1 MNLFQIC
8 REKIENVK
16 RALVVEILFQI
27 HSSLPLEP
35 QSEYVTKQSRR
46 DQFKKRQ
53 KSAQMESRKQ
63 HNRDLN
69 TNKKVN
75 KDKKKQPKLRYVHQG
90 IFNEDHKDNIKNSIT
105 SLFVDVEEKVKES
118 FADPEI
124 IASISTKMAAVV
136 SAVHLLKGEKRP
148 SKIIATLTLAI
159 TSIVPD
165 IPQRS
170 IYGALNFSG
179 AQLAYFKERFGFN
192 PFVKQAEFSDD
203 NKEIQWLSD
212 LPEYLNNWE
221 AVRQSPAFEKIS
233 ELISIIAT
241 MGFIDGKYL
250 SVSVKGLQLFRLGT
264 MKKHADVTDLI
275 SAILSSLEY
284 FISGGY
290 EFFLTGSPRRFLFDD
305 DNAKEFDDL
314 YEMLLEATPHAKSM
328 ILPIM
333 SVEFKGEKILMDDQK
348 YLEYLEEAIALC
360 RKCKQ
365 LSKNTWQTSFF
376 QTRLDRMITWRADY
390 NARRSNG
397 KFRKAPLSIWI
408 YGKSGVGKSSLS
420 QLLIKSLLFHMGV
433 PENELDR
440 VASIN
445 EQDKYDST
453 ITGGVHAY
461 LTDDVM
467 NTKADYL
474 ESAPTQKIIDHNNNA
489 PLFANKAEVEGKG
502 VTPHMPKI
510 TCYTSNCKI
519 ETVANQYSN
528 CTESIRRRMI
538 INLDVRI
545 KPQFCLPNETRID
558 SNKVIECFG
567 DDPMPDMWEI
577 VISECSSQSNTGMV
591 ELDRNFKPSL
601 TQGHKFN
608 IHEVMEYCYMKAD
621 SHNKNQGILQ
631 NIQSTIVEKMDLCPS
646 CRRVGRMCTCKP
658 CTYER
663 SPPQGIIS
671 SSDSEGSLDTMERL
685 NCLPCSR
692 SSSESSAP
700 NTYNH
705 VAQVPEFGY
714 DGPQEIISREEYEE
728 SSVPKI
734 WNYMAIMTN
743 GGDSR
748 HEFDISEEVFER
760 EQYGTVDCNGREVH
774 PGDRMLFSDFKRFQ
788 NQAEF
793 VPPPQDW
800 YEPPQDF
807 DAPIEFQAVQVP
819 IWSLLPGMS
828 RREVV
833 RTFHAT
839 FNDLISWMEYMPNV
853 ILNFGDYLIAR
864 FFTNRHMRRLYWA
877 LWSHFFSEH
886 IRNVAM
892 FCFLGDLI
900 LTSALYIFLP
910 FYLFTVLFSVSQILI
925 ACTAIVLIVKWH
937 RDRMSLLDRMGG
949 VVQRTYREIK
959 CIRWKE
965 VGKWLSMGIVTY
977 KVLSMFSNILK
988 ARKVVKTV
996 IEHQSAL
1003 EPATP
1008 EEVNKRDATVSDW
1021 AKPAWEELH
1030 VTHKARTTTF
1040 EQLCNKVSKNLYHVI
1055 FVAKD
1060 GSTNKCDGL
1069 VVEGNNMLIPLHVF
1083 GSKTTLK
1090 VLCRLKSGDGLNTVF
1105 RGHISLNMASVVKGV
1120 DLVYVNAPF
1129 LNPHASIADY
1139 FPETIT
1145 HTKGAGAFLYRDAD
1159 GEMRNDSVGFKRSM
1173 SHSGGKGYTYV
1184 LPYTTFNGL
1193 CMGVLLGEF
1202 DVPCIAGVH
1211 LMGSPDTPIGLALT
1225 VTQDILCKL
1234 RKELEIKPCLSAMSN
1249 GDFPK
1254 ELYGIE
1260 IVNQST
1266 PIHSNSPLNYLPKHS
1281 RITALGNCPGR
1292 SSHSK
1297 STVHKTI
1304 ISDLVEEVCNV
1315 PCTWGPPKFNSKRQW
1330 QASMQY
1336 SANTSCGFD
1345 PEILEWAMN
1354 DYEEDLCNTFMQP
1367 QHRAWIKAEFKPLDK
1382 MEEMAGRDGARF
1394 LDAVPKNTSKCFPL
1408 SGPKE
1413 EWITRL
1419 DPDLYEKFQC
1429 PVEIRQEVSDLA
1441 DDMCERFRRGER
1453 AYAVFKAC
1461 VKDEPTPLSKDKV
1474 RVFQAASWAF
1484 QLLVRKY
1491 FLPLARLMSLF
1502 PKQSECAVG
1511 INAHGPEWDEY
1522 AKFMKQHG
1530 DDRILA
1536 GDYSKFDLRMPA
1548 QMLMATYK
1556 VFCNVC
1562 KKCGTYS
1569 EDDLIIMR
1577 GIATEISYS
1586 VVAYNGDMI
1595 IHNGSHPSG
1604 NNMTVYGNCV
1614 DNCLNFRCGFASIG
1628 LKNGYTLSTLPK
1640 FKKACALGTYGD
1652 DAKGSVKKNFDWFN
1666 HISFANYLK
1675 QNDIIFTMP
1684 DKESTPT
1691 KYMNDADADFLKR
1704 KNVFNEETGLIH
1716 GALDEDS
1723 IFKSLHTVL
1732 KSSVGPKR
1740 HAAGNIETAL
1750 REWFHHGRDVFTTRH
1765 KQMIEIAERA
1775 QLQNLTMDVNEDTGV
1790 IMNSLYD
1797 NYDTRLA
1804 QFRAKYCE
1812 P

>member
-1 MNLFQIC
+1 MNLFKIC

-27 HSSLPLEP
+27 YVFLPIVP
-35 QSEYVTKQSRR
+35 QSDHVTKQSRR

-53 KSAQMESRKQ
+53 IAARIESRKQ
-63 HNRDLN
+63 YNRTLN
-69 TNKKVN
+69 TDKKVTRS
-75 KDKKKQPKLRYVHQG
+75 KKQHKVRYVHQG
-90 IFNEDHKDNIKNSIT
+90 VFNDDQSDRVKNSIT
-105 SLFVDVEEKVKES
+105 NLFVDVEHKVRES
-118 FADPEI
+118 FGDPEI
-124 IASISTKMAAVV
+124 VASISTKMAAVV
-136 SAVHLLKGEKRP
+136 SAAHLLRGEKRP
-148 SKIIATLTLAI
+148 SKIIATLTLAV

-165 IPQRS
+165 LSQRS
-170 IYGALNFSG
+170 VKETLNFTS
-179 AQLAYFKERFGFN
+179 AQVNYFKERFGFN
-192 PFVKQAEFSDD
+192 PFVKQAEFDD
-203 NKEIQWLSD
+203 ENKEIAWLSK

-221 AVRQSPAFEKIS
+221 AAKQSPVFSKIS

-241 MGFIDGKYL
+241 MGFIDGKRL
-250 SVSVKGLQLFRLGT
+250 CVSVKGFELFRLGT
-264 MKKHADVTDLI
+264 IKKHADVSDLI

-290 EFFLTGSPRRFLFDD
+290 ELFLKGNPRKFLFDD
-305 DNAKEFDDL
+305 AHAKDFDDL

-333 SVEFKGEKILMDDQK
+333 RVEFKGEKILMDDQK
-348 YLEYLEEAIALC
+348 YLEYLEEAISLC
-360 RKCKQ
+360 KKCKK
-365 LSKNTWQTSFF
+365 LSKNNWQTSFF
-376 QTRLDRMITWRADY
+376 QTRLDRMIVWRADY

-397 KFRKAPLSIWI
+397 NFRKAPLSIWI
-408 YGKSGVGKSSLS
+408 YGRSGVGKSSLS

-433 PENELDR
+433 PEEELDR

-474 ESAPTQKIIDHNNNA
+474 ETAPTQKIIDHNNNA
-489 PLFANKAEVEGKG
+489 PLFANKAEIEGKG

-519 ETVANQYSN
+519 EQVANQYSN

-545 KPQFCLPNETRID
+545 KPEFCLPNETRID
-558 SNKVIECFG
+558 SNKVIERFG
-567 DDPMPDMWEI
+567 NDPMPDIWEI
-577 VISECSSQSNTGMV
+577 VISECSSQSNIGMV
-591 ELDRNFKPSL
+591 ELNHDFQPSV
-601 TQGHKFN
+601 TNGHKFN
-608 IHEVMEYCYMKAD
+608 IYEVMEYCYRKAD
-621 SHNKNQGILQ
+621 NHNKNQGILQ
-631 NIQSTIVEKMDLCPS
+631 EIQSTIVDKMELCHN
-646 CRRVGRMCTCKP
+646 CRRVGKMCTC
-658 CTYER
+658 TLNSYER
-663 SPPQGIIS
+663 SAPQGLIT

-700 NTYNH
+700 NNCLDRPLYNH
-705 VAQVPEFGY
+705 VAQVPEFGH
-714 DGPQEIISREEYEE
+714 DGPSQVISREEYESGVRIVRDDIFAHE
-728 SSVPKI
+728 YPQF
-734 WNYMAIMTN
+734 
-743 GGDSR
+743 SR
-748 HEFDISEEVFER
+748 
-760 EQYGTVDCNGREVH
+760 
-774 PGDRMLFSDFKRFQ
+774 
-788 NQAEF
+788 QAEIT
-793 VPPPQDW
+793 PAPRDW
-800 YEPPQDF
+800 YEPHHDL
-807 DAPIEFQAVQVP
+807 DAPMEFQAMHVP
-819 IWSLLPGMS
+819 LWSMLPGMS
-828 RREVV
+828 RKEVV

-839 FNDLISWMEYMPNV
+839 FHDLVAWMEYMPTV
-853 ILNFGDYLIAR
+853 VLKFGDYLIVK
-864 FFTNRHMRRLYWA
+864 FFTHKQMRKLYWA
-877 LWSHFFSEH
+877 LWSHFFYEH
-886 IRNVAM
+886 IRNVFM
-892 FCFLGDLI
+892 FCFLGDII
-900 LTSALYIFLP
+900 LTSVAYVFLP
-910 FYLFTVLFSVSQILI
+910 FYLFTIVFSILQILL

-937 RDRMSLLDRMGG
+937 RDRMSLLDRMGSG
-949 VVQRTYREIK
+949 VQHTYREIK

-965 VGKWLSMGIVTY
+965 VGKWLAVGIVTY
-977 KVLSMFSNILK
+977 KVLNIICNIVK
-988 ARKVVKTV
+988 AQKVVKTV

-1003 EPATP
+1003 EPANQ

-1021 AKPAWEELH
+1021 AKAEWEELH

-1040 EQLCNKVSKNLYHVI
+1040 EQLCNKVSKNLYYVT
-1055 FVAKD
+1055 FVAED

-1069 VVEGNNMLIPLHVF
+1069 VIEGNNMLIPLHVF

-1090 VLCRLKSGDGLNTVF
+1090 VLCRLKAGDGLNTVF
-1105 RGHISLNMASVVKGV
+1105 RGYVSLNMASVVEGV

-1139 FPETIT
+1139 FPQSIT
-1145 HTKGAGAFLYRDAD
+1145 HSKGAGAFLYRDAD
-1159 GEMRNDSVGFKRSM
+1159 GILKNDSVGFKTSM
-1173 SHSGGKGYTYV
+1173 KHSGGTGYTYV
-1184 LPYTTFNGL
+1184 LPYKTFNGL

-1202 DVPCIAGVH
+1202 NVPCIAGVH
-1211 LMGSPDTPIGLALT
+1211 LMGSPGTPIGLSLT
-1225 VTQDILCKL
+1225 VTQDMLCRL
-1234 RKELEIKPCLSAMSN
+1234 REGLKTKPCLSAMSN

-1266 PIHSNSPLNYLPKHS
+1266 PIHPNSPLNYLPKYS
-1281 RITALGNCPGR
+1281 KITALGNCPGR

-1304 ISDLVEEVCNV
+1304 ISDLVEEICEV

-1336 SANTSCGFD
+1336 SANASCGLN
-1345 PEILEWAMN
+1345 PELVEWAMN
-1354 DYEEDLCNTFMQP
+1354 DYEEDLCNTFTQL
-1367 QHRAWIKAEFKPLDK
+1367 QHIEWIKAEFKPLDK

-1419 DPDLYEKFQC
+1419 NPDLYEKFQC
-1429 PVEIRQEVSDLA
+1429 PVAIRQEVLDLA

-1562 KKCGTYS
+1562 EKCGTYS

-1586 VVAYNGDMI
+1586 VVAYNGDLI

-1614 DNCLNFRCGFASIG
+1614 DNCLNFRCGYAYAG
-1628 LKNGYTLSTLPK
+1628 LKNGYTLDTLPK
-1640 FKKACALGTYGD
+1640 FKEVCALGTYGD
-1652 DAKGSVKKNFDWFN
+1652 DAKGSVKKGFDWFN
-1666 HISFANYLK
+1666 HISFANYMK
-1675 QNDIIFTMP
+1675 ENDIIFTMP
-1684 DKESTPT
+1684 DKESVPT

-1732 KSSVGPKR
+1732 KSTIGPKR

-1750 REWFHHGRDVFTTRH
+1750 REWFHHGRDVFTLRH

-1797 NYDTRLA
+1797 DYDTRLA
-1804 QFRAKYCE
+1804 QFKAKYIE
-1812 P
+1812 S